1 MRVLLFLFCLA
12 MNFSNAQETTFPVN
26 GTDDYRSGT
35 YAFVNATIQVDY
47 KTTLTNAILL
57 IEKGRVKE
65 VGVGIPIP
73 KGAVVEDMKGK
84 YIYPS
89 FIELN
94 SGYGIDKARPS
105 RGDGSPKMI
114 SDKKGAYG
122 WNKAVMPEVN
132 AIERF
137 SINNAEAE
145 NFRKNGFGTVLTHY
159 QDGIVRGTGSLV
171 LLGEGRENELIVK
184 DKAAAFYS
192 FSKGTSDQDYPSSLM
207 GTIALL
213 RQTYLDADWYAKNKF
228 NQEYN
233 ISLESFNNLQSLPQF
248 IEVYDRLDIFR
259 AIKIANEFNKT
270 YIVKGNGD
278 EYMRASELKKAN
290 AKLIIPINFPKT
302 YDVTDPIDALTLDY
316 ASMKHWE
323 MAPSNPAILH
333 ANNVSFSIT
342 VSGLEKMEDLFSNL
356 RKAIK
361 RGLPDTAVLKA
372 LTYTPANYVKAYDK
386 VGSIEKGKIANF
398 IICSKPVFEEK
409 NVIYQ
414 NWVAG
419 KQFIIRAYKDEPIFG
434 QFKLLLGNNERYSV
448 KVTTTDENLNMLV
461 RMDTTDI
468 KAKISRNKNLVTFTF
483 NPVKSK
489 LDNVYRLSG
498 NIGDSI
504 WTGTLELPNGKFTT
518 WKMIRISLLQDTAKV
533 EKKTDSAEVIGGL
546 IYPFTSFGLSKL
558 PEAKTVLIKNT
569 TVWTNEA
576 EGILKGT
583 DVLIKNG
590 KIAQIGKGIND
601 PSAEIVD
608 GVNAHL
614 TNGIVDEHSHI
625 AINRGVNEGGQS
637 SSAEVRIGDVVTGED
652 INIYRQLAGGVI
664 AVQLLHGSANPIGG
678 QSALIKLRWGS
689 LPEQLKIA
697 GADGFIK
704 FALGENVKQ
713 SNWGDRATVRFP
725 QTRMGVEQTYYNYF
739 TKAREYAQNL
749 VKAPTQTRRDLEL
762 DALWEI
768 MTKKRF
774 ITCHSYVQS
783 EINMLM
789 HVADSLGF
797 KVNTFTHILEG
808 YKVADKMKAHGAAA
822 STFSDWWAYKYE
834 VIDAIPHNASIL
846 NKMGITTAINS
857 DDAEMGRRLNQEA
870 AKAIKYGGMTEEE
883 AWKLVTLN
891 PCKMLHLDKNMGSI
905 KVGKDADLVL
915 WNNHPLSIYSKPL
928 QTYVDGIKYFD
939 AEEHKKIRMTQSQ
952 DRARLIQKMLK
963 EKEAGSPTQKVVPK
977 AEEEWNCGH
986 EDFH

>member
-1 MRVLLFLFCLA
+1 
-12 MNFSNAQETTFPVN
+12 
-26 GTDDYRSGT
+26 
-35 YAFVNATIQVDY
+35 
-47 KTTLTNAILL
+47 
-57 IEKGRVKE
+57 VKE

-145 NFRKNGFGTVLTHY
+145 NFRKNGFGIVLTHY

-278 EYMRASELKKAN
+278 EYMRASDLKKAN

-323 MAPSNPAILH
+323 MAPSNLAILH

-342 VSGLEKMEDLFSNL
+342 VSGLEKIEDLFSNL

-361 RGLPDTAVLKA
+361 RGLPDTAALKA

-398 IICSKPVFEEK
+398 IICSKSVFEEK

-448 KVTTTDENLNMLV
+448 KVTTTDENLNMLLRV
-461 RMDTTDI
+461 DTTDI

-483 NPVKSK
+483 NPIKSK

-518 WKMIRISLLQDTAKV
+518 WKMIRTSLLQDTAKV

-583 DVLIKNG
+583 DVLLKNG